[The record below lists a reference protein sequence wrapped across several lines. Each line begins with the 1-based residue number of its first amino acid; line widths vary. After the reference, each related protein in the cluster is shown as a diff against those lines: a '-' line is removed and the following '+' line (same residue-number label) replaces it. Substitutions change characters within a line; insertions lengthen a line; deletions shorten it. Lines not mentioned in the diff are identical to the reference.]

1 MIGQCWSNDVFFKVS
16 VWLIIQIIIKNLYTP
31 NKLTQLSLPCVF
43 QPPPKIPDKQLD
55 EREHTIEEWKG
66 NIHQILRDETGRAYG
81 SLC

>member
-1 MIGQCWSNDVFFKVS
+1 M
-16 VWLIIQIIIKNLYTP
+16 WLIIEIIIKNLYTFS
-31 NKLTQLSLPCVF
+31 KLTQLLLPCVF

-66 NIHQILRDETGRAYG
+66 NIDQILRDEAERASG